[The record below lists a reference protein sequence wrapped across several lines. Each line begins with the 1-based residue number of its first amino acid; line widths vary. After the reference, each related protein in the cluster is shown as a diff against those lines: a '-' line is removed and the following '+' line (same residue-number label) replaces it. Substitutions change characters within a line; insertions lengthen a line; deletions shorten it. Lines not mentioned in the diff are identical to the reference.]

1 MRTGVDRETGELLT
15 GWDHCVQSI
24 AVILTTRV
32 GSRVMRRAFGSEV
45 KALQD
50 RNPDPRT
57 ALLVFVAAAR
67 ALRQWEPGF
76 RLKRITPVSVTAD
89 GVAIFDFSGTFYPLG
104 HIGDYSQAEEREAR
118 YANDNLRIWRAAS

>member
-1 MRTGVDRETGELLT
+1 MRTGLDRETGAVLT

-32 GSRVMRRAFGSEV
+32 GSRVMRRAFGSEL

-57 ALLVFVAAAR
+57 MLIVFVAIAM
-67 ALRQWEPGF
+67 ALRVWEPGF
-76 RLKRITPVSVTAD
+76 RLKRITPVQVGAD
-89 GVAIFDFSGTFYPLG
+89 GVAVFDFAGTFYPRG
-104 HIGDYSQAEEREAR
+104 HLGDYSLAEEREAR
-118 YANDNLRIWRAAS
+118 YANDNLRIWRAAA